1 MNQFSQIDTR
11 LIELAKQIG
20 AALETTVGGHS
31 INGVDVPKEK
41 LALRQIQWVDG
52 PIGKAIIINQNFDNG
67 NLDAPNWDFFNI
79 AWLQE
84 EKPKSKGKPFWK
96 KYILKNIEFKQI
108 ENDIETLLKQSL
120 DNLNAVKKTDLKY
133 G

>member
-1 MNQFSQIDTR
+1 MNQFSQIDTK
-11 LIELAKQIG
+11 LKALAKEIG
-20 AALETTVGGHS
+20 ATLETTVGGHS

-84 EKPKSKGKPFWK
+84 GKPNAKGRPFWK
-96 KYILKNIEFKQI
+96 KNILKNIDFNK
-108 ENDIETLLKQSL
+108 IETDIDQLLEQSL
-120 DNLNAVKKTDLKY
+120 DNLKEIKKTDLKY
-133 G
+133 R